1 MLSVIICL
9 PIIFL
14 FQWCPYVR
22 YCFFI
27 VLWYH
32 FKTLCLFQY
41 VQKNPNCHQ
50 IHFQLLAQLSEN
62 FIFIYLGLSLFTEVE
77 LVFKPMLI
85 IVAFIA
91 ICVAR
96 WSAVFPLSRFLNFL
110 PNKIRKIFCWYFI
123 NISRK
128 YDQHAR

>member
-14 FQWCPYVR
+14 SNGAHMSG
-22 YCFFI
+22 I
-27 VLWYH
+27 VSLL
-32 FKTLCLFQY
+32 FCGITLKHYAYF
-41 VQKNPNCHQ
+41 NMSRRTQ
-50 IHFQLLAQLSEN
+50 IATKYIFQLLAQLSEN

-96 WSAVFPLSRFLNFL
+96 WSAVFPLSRF
-110 PNKIRKIFCWYFI
+110 
-123 NISRK
+123 
-128 YDQHAR
+128 